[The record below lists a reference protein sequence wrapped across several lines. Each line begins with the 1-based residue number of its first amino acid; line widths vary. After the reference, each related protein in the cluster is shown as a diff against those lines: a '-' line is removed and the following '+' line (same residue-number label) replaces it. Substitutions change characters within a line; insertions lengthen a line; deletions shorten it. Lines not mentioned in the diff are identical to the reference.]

1 MSGFLLNPSEVFSE
15 LVQEGLQRR
24 KVKAPPLVERYLVGL
39 LEHYLSSNNLF
50 VDSKHDQ
57 GQGGPT
63 TLAEMY
69 LLAHQK
75 ENFEKQDLLKRTGD
89 RALYIGGF
97 FGDSLSRKIVD
108 IDYYVQIGGAAYG
121 SLSGLIKDADL
132 AQVYGVISRQF
143 VSYVDVLTVISHKTM
158 SQSDQGI
165 LRLYDRYL
173 KTGSP
178 LAKEQLVEK
187 GLFHLASEAPSTRK
201 KETA

>member
-15 LVQEGLQRR
+15 LVQEGLARR
-24 KVKAPPLVERYLVGL
+24 KVKAPPPVERYLVGL
-39 LEHYLSSNNLF
+39 LEHYLFSNNLF
-50 VDSKHDQ
+50 VDSKTEQ
-57 GQGGPT
+57 GQSGPT

-75 ENFEKQDLLKRTGD
+75 ENFEKQDLLRRTGD
-89 RALYIGGF
+89 RALYISGF

-108 IDYYVQIGGAAYG
+108 VDYYVQIGGAAYS
-121 SLSGLIKDADL
+121 SLSGLIKDGDL

-143 VSYVDVLTVISHKTM
+143 VSYDDVLTVISHKTM

-187 GLFHLASEAPSTRK
+187 GLFHLASEPLTGRK